1 MRISDWSSDVCS
13 SDLRNVLR
21 AGPAVLVDE
30 FRVACKAA
38 AGQHHG
44 LVRAQHTCVIGLRYF
59 DSDDPSFFVAH
70 QAARAGGGENPHA
83 SAPGG
88 LFQLRHQFRAAA
100 NAAWFMSPWLAHM
113 REDRK
118 STRLNSSH

>member
-21 AGPAVLVDE
+21 AGPAVLFDE

-59 DSDDPSFFVAH
+59 DSADPPFFVAH
-70 QAARAGGGENPHA
+70 QAARAAGRQGVVSGTSYAVSVDSDCRRLLKKKTTET
-83 SAPGG
+83 
-88 LFQLRHQFRAAA
+88 RHIDTW
-100 NAAWFMSPWLAHM
+100 NDS
-113 REDRK
+113 
-118 STRLNSSH
+118 